1 MPEDKKS
8 VFLKEV
14 MGPGFAKKLKEEK
27 EEYYTEGEHYA
38 MDGIESLIK

>member
-1 MPEDKKS
+1 
-8 VFLKEV
+8 

-38 MDGIESLIK
+38 MGGIASLMK